1 MSGMF
6 LNCNSLIS
14 LPKIEKWN
22 IDNLKDYKI
31 MFENCNPDL
40 QIPRMFVQNRNNFM
54 NNQIRS
60 DLFNRLT
67 AMEGG
72 INDENIIGNLNFN
85 NNQNPFPF
93 NNEIF
98 LRNINQYPE
107 MIPNIINNDYLGD
120 DISLYDD
127 IY

>member
-1 MSGMF
+1 
-6 LNCNSLIS
+6 
-14 LPKIEKWN
+14 
-22 IDNLKDYKI
+22 

-60 DLFNRLT
+60 DLFNRLI

-85 NNQNPFPF
+85 NNFNPFPF
-93 NNEIF
+93 NNGIF
-98 LRNINQYPE
+98 FRNINQYPG

-120 DISLYDD
+120 DMSLYND